1 MSGPESERMDK
12 KRSSRPGYTPR
23 KKASARDGA
32 SLLSPLD
39 WIDAFTNAFRSSPR
53 PPRTEESIPPESDI
67 SCQAHK
73 GPMRESFK
81 AGDEKTNDS
90 DASSKIVE
98 QEDLEVSG
106 AINTE
111 GQKENKYTEK
121 IQGLESALQLS
132 KGELLDQQ
140 LQFRVEIKNRD
151 TQINYLRH
159 KITTLQHEIQS
170 QETDRREL
178 QCVVAAAQEGA
189 LRSMARGSWV
199 PMEDRIVRD
208 ELTKLQEAL
217 RIWARGYSVTNITDV
232 QHVPKEELDT
242 VIKLLD
248 GYCVQASWDSL
259 TAQMTIPP
267 ARIPMIIVQALLAKH
282 IFTMIFAD
290 PFFAF
295 AVASRTLGLP
305 GQRNMQILYETMK
318 QHDSEKAH
326 TWRSLMLRVLSNSPM
341 DSMVQPL
348 LSTLLEPLIS
358 DLVGV
363 WLNCPASVLLRPA
376 KNDLERERQEL
387 SLRKLYQTAAEL
399 GLSLWAQ
406 RTFMTCH
413 GLHHLKAF
421 HASSEQMTAHRLHQ
435 LDEDDDRLDGSTILL
450 CVQPLVLA
458 FGNEHGEHYDIS
470 KVWAKATVVVADP
483 EVE

>member
-1 MSGPESERMDK
+1 
-12 KRSSRPGYTPR
+12 
-23 KKASARDGA
+23 
-32 SLLSPLD
+32 
-39 WIDAFTNAFRSSPR
+39 
-53 PPRTEESIPPESDI
+53 
-67 SCQAHK
+67 
-73 GPMRESFK
+73 
-81 AGDEKTNDS
+81 
-90 DASSKIVE
+90 
-98 QEDLEVSG
+98 
-106 AINTE
+106 
-111 GQKENKYTEK
+111 
-121 IQGLESALQLS
+121 
-132 KGELLDQQ
+132 
-140 LQFRVEIKNRD
+140 
-151 TQINYLRH
+151 
-159 KITTLQHEIQS
+159 
-170 QETDRREL
+170 
-178 QCVVAAAQEGA
+178 
-189 LRSMARGSWV
+189 
-199 PMEDRIVRD
+199 
-208 ELTKLQEAL
+208 
-217 RIWARGYSVTNITDV
+217 
-232 QHVPKEELDT
+232 
-242 VIKLLD
+242 
-248 GYCVQASWDSL
+248 
-259 TAQMTIPP
+259 
-267 ARIPMIIVQALLAKH
+267 
-282 IFTMIFAD
+282 
-290 PFFAF
+290 
-295 AVASRTLGLP
+295 
-305 GQRNMQILYETMK
+305 
-318 QHDSEKAH
+318 
-326 TWRSLMLRVLSNSPM
+326 MLRVLSNSPM